1 MPHILIPDQMFLK
14 FVVFCIVKQWSS
26 LSCNVFVIFQAA
38 DVNQSYFVLAIA
50 REHVCCAVTVR
61 KSARYNSAGRGGS
74 KQYRQTSSPFLCKI
88 IDFLRKR

>member
-1 MPHILIPDQMFLK
+1 MPHSLIPDQMFLK

-26 LSCNVFVIFQAA
+26 LSCNVFVIFPAA

-74 KQYRQTSSPFLCKI
+74 KQLADIVSLFMQNN
-88 IDFLRKR
+88 